1 MDSYDIARIVALL
14 GVLVLVATG
23 LAARRNNWP
32 TLARHAIIWLA
43 VGTVLVL
50 GASFFD
56 LG

>member
-1 MDSYDIARIVALL
+1 MDAHTLTRVIALVA
-14 GVLVLVATG
+14 VLFLVATG
-23 LAARRNNWP
+23 LVAQRNRWP

-56 LG
+56 LA